1 MGNSYESSAMQSNIK
16 FFSDLAS
23 GAAKAAAARK
33 EARIIA
39 FMLRLSDELGQ
50 VRYVYTPY
58 NTQIPISPIALGVIV
73 NMLRLCQISNLFLY
87 QIQRTFKH

>member
-1 MGNSYESSAMQSNIK
+1 MQSNIK
-16 FFSDLAS
+16 EVSDLAS

-50 VRYVYTPY
+50 VRCVYTPY
-58 NTQIPISPIALGVIV
+58 NTPISNCVGGYCEHAS
-73 NMLRLCQISNLFLY
+73 RLCQISNLSAAAIGLFLP
-87 QIQRTFKH
+87 T

>member
-1 MGNSYESSAMQSNIK
+1 MQSNIK
-16 FFSDLAS
+16 EVSDLAS

-39 FMLRLSDELGQ
+39 FMLRISDELGQ

-58 NTQIPISPIALGVIV
+58 KPLSPIVLGVIV
-73 NMLRLCQISNLFLY
+73 NMLRLCQISNLYPLPNTKY
-87 QIQRTFKH
+87 S

>member
-1 MGNSYESSAMQSNIK
+1 MGNSYKSYAMQSNIK
-16 FFSDLAS
+16 DASDLAS

-39 FMLRLSDELGQ
+39 FMLRLSDEVGQ

-58 NTQIPISPIALGVIV
+58 NTPISNCVGGY
-73 NMLRLCQISNLFLY
+73 CEQ
-87 QIQRTFKH
+87 

>member
-1 MGNSYESSAMQSNIK
+1 MGNSCKSSAMQSNIK
-16 FFSDLAS
+16 EVSDLAS

-50 VRYVYTPY
+50 VRYAYTPY
-58 NTQIPISPIALGVIV
+58 NTPISNSVGGVIV
-73 NMLRLCQISNLFLY
+73 NMLRLCKISNLYPLPNTKY
-87 QIQRTFKH
+87 S

>member
-1 MGNSYESSAMQSNIK
+1 MQSNIK
-16 FFSDLAS
+16 EVSDLAS

-50 VRYVYTPY
+50 VRYAYTPY
-58 NTQIPISPIALGVIV
+58 NTPISNCVGVVV
-73 NMLRLCQISNLFLY
+73 NMLRLCQISNLYPLPNTKY
-87 QIQRTFKH
+87 S